1 MFLPINQKFATPQ
14 RKTEFAWQAGRL
26 ARVPI
31 SYGFMDLVI
40 VFIASG
46 YRKKASIAETVT

>member
-31 SYGFMDLVI
+31 SSGFMDLVI